1 MNSNY
6 QPITTMPTKPCPK
19 SNEIWGFSEYR
30 GSTLYTG
37 AILKLESPQGYGSGK
52 VGSFRI
58 SAFR

>member
-1 MNSNY
+1 
-6 QPITTMPTKPCPK
+6 MPTKPCPK

-52 VGSFRI
+52 VGAFRI